1 MGNDGRA
8 IHGKMAGG
16 GLPGDAWRPRWIPED
31 NRGRRHAGDEQ
42 GHNQLNYDLTNFRGD
57 IFGGITTTAVAL
69 PAALAYGV
77 VSGLGPVAGLYGA
90 IAVGFFAGLFGGT
103 RAQVSCPSAAM
114 AVVTAVI
121 VANYAATL
129 TDALTIVVIGG
140 FLQVLLGLSRIGRYV
155 AHTPYMVISG
165 FNSGIGVIII
175 LIQLLPFLG
184 SPIAPGGPMG
194 ALRALPG
201 ALNDV
206 NISAMGV
213 AAATLAICALWPR
226 RLAKHVP
233 SPVAGLVFGTLLAVL
248 WLRGAP
254 VIGPIPAG
262 LRELQM
268 PMPTGATLVN
278 AVQPAI
284 ILALFASMR
293 TLLTSLVADSFTG
306 TRHDPDR
313 ELVGQ
318 GIGNVAAGL
327 IGGMPAAGATQLT
340 VANILSGGR
349 TRVSSV
355 LPSVLIL
362 AVLLGLA
369 PLVEPIPLAALAA
382 ILMRIGWRII
392 DWRLLTRMHRI
403 PRGHLV
409 VMLATLSL
417 TVFIDLITAVAIGL
431 IVAGMVRARQL
442 EHLELDSVIS
452 VPVLDRT
459 FFAGYAGMADVDPH
473 SARVGLVV
481 LRGRFTVASSRKLV
495 AVIGA
500 DIRDHEVVIFD
511 FSDTTY
517 LSHSAAVVIE
527 QLLDTAAATRTEVVM
542 TGLAD
547 PVDRNLRALDVLR
560 RLPGDRV
567 VGTMDDARRVAAGLL
582 GG

>member
-1 MGNDGRA
+1 MNYSF
-8 IHGKMAGG
+8 
-16 GLPGDAWRPRWIPED
+16 D
-31 NRGRRHAGDEQ
+31 N
-42 GHNQLNYDLTNFRGD
+42 LRGD
-57 IFGGITTTAVAL
+57 IFGGITATAVAL
-69 PAALAYGV
+69 PAALAYGL
-77 VSGLGPVAGLYGA
+77 VSGLGPAAGLYGA

-114 AVVTAVI
+114 AVVTGVI
-121 VANYAATL
+121 VANHAGSL
-129 TDALTIVVIGG
+129 TEALTIVVMGG
-140 FLQVLLGLSRIGRYV
+140 CLQVLLGLSGIGRYA

-175 LIQLLPFLG
+175 LIQLLPLLG
-184 SPIAPGGPMG
+184 TPVAPGGPLG
-194 ALRALPG
+194 ALRALPE
-201 ALNDV
+201 ALSDANV
-206 NISAMGV
+206 SAMAV
-213 AAATLAICALWPR
+213 FAATLAICVLWSR
-226 RLAKHVP
+226 RLARLVP
-233 SPVAGLVFGTLLAVL
+233 PAIAGLVFGTLLAVL
-248 WLRGAP
+248 WLREAP

-262 LRELQM
+262 LPALQL
-268 PMPTGATLVN
+268 PMPSAAMLVN

-293 TLLTSLVADSFTG
+293 TLITSLVADSFTG
-306 TRHDPDR
+306 ERHDPNR

-355 LPSVLIL
+355 VPSVLIL
-362 AVLLGLA
+362 AMMLGMA

-392 DWRLLTRMHRI
+392 DWRLLARVHLI
-403 PRGHLV
+403 PRGHV
-409 VMLATLSL
+409 IVMLATLSL

-431 IVAGMVRARQL
+431 IVAAMVRARQL
-442 EHLELDSVIS
+442 EYLELDNVIS

-459 FFAGYAGMADVDPH
+459 FFAGYAGMAEADSH
-473 SARVGLVV
+473 SARVGLVA
-481 LRGRFTVASSRKLV
+481 LRGRFTAASSPELV
-495 AVIGA
+495 SVIGA
-500 DIRDHEVVIFD
+500 DIRDHDVVIFD

-527 QLLDTAAATRTEVVM
+527 RLLDTAAATDTEVVM
-542 TGLAD
+542 IGLTD
-547 PVDRNLRALDVLR
+547 PVTRRLRALDVLR
-560 RLPGDRV
+560 RVPGDRI

-582 GG
+582 QG

>member
-1 MGNDGRA
+1 MNYSF
-8 IHGKMAGG
+8 
-16 GLPGDAWRPRWIPED
+16 D
-31 NRGRRHAGDEQ
+31 N
-42 GHNQLNYDLTNFRGD
+42 LRGD
-57 IFGGITTTAVAL
+57 IFGGITATAVAL
-69 PAALAYGV
+69 PAALAYGL
-77 VSGLGPVAGLYGA
+77 VSGLGPAAGLYGA

-121 VANYAATL
+121 VANYATSL
-129 TDALTIVVIGG
+129 TEALTIVVMGG
-140 FLQVLLGLSRIGRYV
+140 GLQVLLGLSGIGRYA

-165 FNSGIGVIII
+165 FNSGIGVIIM
-175 LIQLLPFLG
+175 LIQLLPLLG
-184 SPIAPGGPMG
+184 SPVAPGGPMG
-194 ALRALPG
+194 ALRNLPEALSD
-201 ALNDV
+201 ANV
-206 NISAMGV
+206 SAMAV
-213 AAATLAICALWPR
+213 FAATLAICLLWPR
-226 RLAKHVP
+226 RLAKLVP
-233 SPVAGLVFGTLLAVL
+233 PTVAGLVFGTLLGVL

-262 LRELQM
+262 LPELQLPSPSPAM
-268 PMPTGATLVN
+268 LVN

-293 TLLTSLVADSFTG
+293 TLITSLVADSFTG
-306 TRHDPDR
+306 ARHDPKR

-355 LPSVLIL
+355 LPSLIIL
-362 AVLLGLA
+362 ALMLGMA

-382 ILMRIGWRII
+382 ILMRIGFRII
-392 DWRLLTRMHRI
+392 DWRLLTRLHRI
-403 PRGHLV
+403 PRGHVL
-409 VMLATLSL
+409 VMLATLGL
-417 TVFIDLITAVAIGL
+417 TVFVDLITAVAIGL

-442 EHLELDSVIS
+442 EYLELDNVIS

-459 FFAGYAGMADVDPH
+459 FFAGFAGMAEVDPH

-481 LRGRFTVASSRKLV
+481 LRGSFTVASSRELV
-495 AVIGA
+495 SVIGA

-517 LSHSAAVVIE
+517 LSHTAALVIE
-527 QLLDTAAATRTEVVM
+527 QLLDTAAATQTEVVLAGL
-542 TGLAD
+542 TGPAATK
-547 PVDRNLRALDVLR
+547 LRALDVLR
-560 RLPGDRV
+560 RVPGDRIV
-567 VGTMDDARRVAAGLL
+567 DTMDDARRVAAGLL
-582 GG
+582 EG

>member
-1 MGNDGRA
+1 MNHRF
-8 IHGKMAGG
+8 
-16 GLPGDAWRPRWIPED
+16 D
-31 NRGRRHAGDEQ
+31 N
-42 GHNQLNYDLTNFRGD
+42 LSGD
-57 IFGGITTTAVAL
+57 IYGGITATAVAL
-69 PAALAYGV
+69 PAALAYGL
-77 VSGLGPVAGLYGA
+77 VSGLGPAAGLYGA
-90 IAVGFFAGLFGGT
+90 IAVGFFAGMFGGT

-121 VANYAATL
+121 VANHAASL
-129 TDALTIVVIGG
+129 TEALTIVVMGG
-140 FLQVLLGLSRIGRYV
+140 CLQVLLGLSGVGRYA
-155 AHTPYMVISG
+155 AHTPYMVLSG

-194 ALRALPG
+194 ALRNLPEAL
-201 ALNDV
+201 AQANV
-206 NISAMGV
+206 SATV
-213 AAATLAICALWPR
+213 IFAATLAICLLWPR
-226 RLAKHVP
+226 RLAKLVP
-233 SPVAGLVFGTLLAVL
+233 PTVAGLGLGTLLGVL
-248 WLRGAP
+248 WLREAP

-262 LRELQM
+262 LPELHL
-268 PMPTGATLVN
+268 PMPSAAMLAGSVE
-278 AVQPAI
+278 PAI

-293 TLLTSLVADSFTG
+293 TLITSLVADSFTG
-306 TRHDPDR
+306 ARHDPNR

-355 LPSVLIL
+355 VPSVLIL
-362 AVLLGLA
+362 ALMLGMA

-392 DWRLLTRMHRI
+392 DWKLLVRAHRI

-409 VMLATLSL
+409 VMLATLGL

-431 IVAGMVRARQL
+431 IVAGLVRARQL
-442 EHLELDSVIS
+442 ESLELDNVIS

-459 FFAGYAGMADVDPH
+459 FFAGHADMAEAGPH

-481 LRGRFTVASSRKLV
+481 LRGRFTAASSPELV
-495 AVIGA
+495 SVIGA

-527 QLLDTAAATRTEVVM
+527 RLLDTAAATQTEVVVS
-542 TGLAD
+542 GLTD
-547 PVDRNLRALDVLR
+547 PVANNLRALDVLGR
-560 RLPGDRV
+560 VPGDRV
-567 VGTMDDARRVAAGLL
+567 VGTMEDARRVAAGLL
-582 GG
+582 EG

>member
-1 MGNDGRA
+1 MNYSF
-8 IHGKMAGG
+8 
-16 GLPGDAWRPRWIPED
+16 D
-31 NRGRRHAGDEQ
+31 N
-42 GHNQLNYDLTNFRGD
+42 LRGD
-57 IFGGITTTAVAL
+57 IFGGITATAVAL
-69 PAALAYGV
+69 PAALAYGL
-77 VSGLGPVAGLYGA
+77 VSGLGPAAGLYGA
-90 IAVGFFAGLFGGT
+90 IAVGFFAGMFGGT

-121 VANYAATL
+121 VANHAASL
-129 TDALTIVVIGG
+129 TEALTIVVMGG
-140 FLQVLLGLSRIGRYV
+140 CLQVLLGLSGIGRYA

-175 LIQLLPFLG
+175 LIQLMPLLG
-184 SPIAPGGPMG
+184 ASVAPGGPIG
-194 ALRALPG
+194 ALRALPE
-201 ALNDV
+201 ALSDANV
-206 NISAMGV
+206 SAMAV
-213 AAATLAICALWPR
+213 FAATLGICLLWPR
-226 RLAKHVP
+226 RLAKLVP
-233 SPVAGLVFGTLLAVL
+233 PTVAGLVLGTLLGVL

-262 LRELQM
+262 LPGLQL
-268 PMPTGATLVN
+268 PTPSPAMLVN

-293 TLLTSLVADSFTG
+293 TLITSLVADAFTG
-306 TRHDPDR
+306 ARHDPKR

-355 LPSVLIL
+355 LPSVIIL
-362 AVLLGLA
+362 ALMLGLA

-382 ILMRIGWRII
+382 ILMRIGWRVI
-392 DWRLLTRMHRI
+392 DWRLLVRLHRI
-403 PRGHLV
+403 PRGHV
-409 VMLATLSL
+409 IVMLATLGL
-417 TVFIDLITAVAIGL
+417 TIFIDLITAVAIGL

-442 EHLELDSVIS
+442 EYLELDNVIS

-459 FFAGYAGMADVDPH
+459 FFAGFAGMADVDPH

-481 LRGRFTVASSRKLV
+481 LRGSFTATSSPELV
-495 AVIGA
+495 SVIGA

-511 FSDTTY
+511 FSDTTF
-517 LSHSAAVVIE
+517 LSHSATVVIE
-527 QLLDTAAATRTEVVM
+527 RLLDTAAATRTEVVM
-542 TGLAD
+542 AGLTD
-547 PVDRNLRALDVLR
+547 PVANNLGTLDVLR
-560 RLPGDRV
+560 RVPEDRIV
-567 VGTMDDARRVAAGLL
+567 NTMDDARRVAAGLL

>member
-1 MGNDGRA
+1 MNYRF
-8 IHGKMAGG
+8 
-16 GLPGDAWRPRWIPED
+16 D
-31 NRGRRHAGDEQ
+31 N
-42 GHNQLNYDLTNFRGD
+42 LSGD
-57 IFGGITTTAVAL
+57 IYGGITATAVAL
-69 PAALAYGV
+69 PAALAYGL
-77 VSGLGPVAGLYGA
+77 VSGLGPAAGLYGA
-90 IAVGFFAGLFGGT
+90 IAVGFFAGVFGGT

-121 VANYAATL
+121 VANHAASL
-129 TDALTIVVIGG
+129 TEALMIVVMGG
-140 FLQVLLGLSRIGRYV
+140 CLQVLLGLSGVGRYA

-175 LIQLLPFLG
+175 LIQLLPLLG
-184 SPIAPGGPMG
+184 SPVAPGGAVG
-194 ALRALPG
+194 ALRSLPEALTQ
-201 ALNDV
+201 ANASSMA
-206 NISAMGV
+206 IF
-213 AAATLAICALWPR
+213 AATLAICLLWRR
-226 RLAKHVP
+226 RLAKLMP
-233 SPVAGLVFGTLLAVL
+233 PAVAGLVFGTLLGAL
-248 WLRGAP
+248 WLREAP

-262 LRELQM
+262 LPELHL
-268 PMPTGATLVN
+268 PMPSAAMLIGSAE
-278 AVQPAI
+278 PAI

-293 TLLTSLVADSFTG
+293 TLITSLVADSFTG
-306 TRHDPDR
+306 ARHDPNR

-355 LPSVLIL
+355 VPSLLIL
-362 AVLLGLA
+362 ALMLGMA

-392 DWRLLTRMHRI
+392 DWRLLVRVHRI
-403 PRGHLV
+403 PRRHLAI
-409 VMLATLSL
+409 MMATLGL
-417 TVFIDLITAVAIGL
+417 TVFVDLITAVAIGL

-442 EHLELDSVIS
+442 EYLELDNVIS
-452 VPVLDRT
+452 VPLLDRT
-459 FFAGYAGMADVDPH
+459 FFAGYAGMAEAGSH

-481 LRGRFTVASSRKLV
+481 LRGRFTAASSPELV
-495 AVIGA
+495 SVIGA

-527 QLLDTAAATRTEVVM
+527 RLLDTAAATQTEVVVS
-542 TGLAD
+542 GLTD
-547 PVDRNLRALDVLR
+547 PAANNLRALDVLR
-560 RLPGDRV
+560 QVPGDRI

-582 GG
+582 EG

>member
-1 MGNDGRA
+1 MNYSF
-8 IHGKMAGG
+8 
-16 GLPGDAWRPRWIPED
+16 
-31 NRGRRHAGDEQ
+31 
-42 GHNQLNYDLTNFRGD
+42 HNLRGD
-57 IFGGITTTAVAL
+57 IFGGITATAVAL
-69 PAALAYGV
+69 PAALAYGL
-77 VSGLGPVAGLYGA
+77 VSGLGPAAGLYGA
-90 IAVGFFAGLFGGT
+90 IAVGFFAGMFGGT

-121 VANYAATL
+121 VANHAASL
-129 TDALTIVVIGG
+129 TEALTIVVMGG
-140 FLQVLLGLSRIGRYV
+140 CLQVLLGLSGIGRYA

-175 LIQLLPFLG
+175 MIQLLPLLG
-184 SPIAPGGPMG
+184 SPVAPGGPMG
-194 ALRALPG
+194 ALRSLPDALTD
-201 ALNDV
+201 ANV
-206 NISAMGV
+206 SAMAV
-213 AAATLAICALWPR
+213 FAATLAICLLWPR
-226 RLAKHVP
+226 RLAKLVP
-233 SPVAGLVFGTLLAVL
+233 PTVVGLVFGTLLGVL

-262 LRELQM
+262 LPELRLPAPSPAM
-268 PMPTGATLVN
+268 VVN

-293 TLLTSLVADSFTG
+293 TLITSLVADSFTG
-306 TRHDPDR
+306 EHHDPNR

-355 LPSVLIL
+355 VPSVLIL
-362 AVLLGLA
+362 ALMLGMA

-392 DWRLLTRMHRI
+392 DWRLLARVHRI
-403 PRGHLV
+403 PRGHV
-409 VMLATLSL
+409 IVMLVTLSL
-417 TVFIDLITAVAIGL
+417 TVFVDLITAVAIGL

-442 EHLELDSVIS
+442 EYLELDNVIS

-459 FFAGYAGMADVDPH
+459 FFAGFAGMAEVDPH

-481 LRGRFTVASSRKLV
+481 LRGSFTVASSRELV
-495 AVIGA
+495 SVIGA

-517 LSHSAAVVIE
+517 LSHTAALVIE
-527 QLLDTAAATRTEVVM
+527 QLLDTAAATQTEVV
-542 TGLAD
+542 LAD
-547 PVDRNLRALDVLR
+547 LTGPAAEKLRALAVLR
-560 RLPGDRV
+560 RVPGDRI

-582 GG
+582 EG

>member
-1 MGNDGRA
+1 
-8 IHGKMAGG
+8 
-16 GLPGDAWRPRWIPED
+16 
-31 NRGRRHAGDEQ
+31 
-42 GHNQLNYDLTNFRGD
+42 LNYSFDNLRGD
-57 IFGGITTTAVAL
+57 IFGGITATAVAL
-69 PAALAYGV
+69 PAALAYGL
-77 VSGLGPVAGLYGA
+77 VSGLGPAAGLYGA

-114 AVVTAVI
+114 AVVTGVI
-121 VANYAATL
+121 VANHAGSL
-129 TDALTIVVIGG
+129 TEALMIVVMGG
-140 FLQVLLGLSRIGRYV
+140 CLQVLLGLSGIGRYA

-184 SPIAPGGPMG
+184 TPVAPGGPLG
-194 ALRALPG
+194 ALRALPE
-201 ALNDV
+201 ALSDANV
-206 NISAMGV
+206 SAMAV
-213 AAATLAICALWPR
+213 FAATLAICVLWSR
-226 RLAKHVP
+226 RLARLVP
-233 SPVAGLVFGTLLAVL
+233 PAIAGLVFGTLLGVL
-248 WLRGAP
+248 WLREAP

-262 LRELQM
+262 LPELQL
-268 PMPTGATLVN
+268 PMPSPAMLVN

-293 TLLTSLVADSFTG
+293 TLITSLVADSFTG
-306 TRHDPDR
+306 ARHNPNR

-355 LPSVLIL
+355 APSLLIL
-362 AVLLGLA
+362 ALMVGMA

-392 DWRLLTRMHRI
+392 DWRLLVRVHRI
-403 PRGHLV
+403 PRGHV
-409 VMLATLSL
+409 IVMLATLSL
-417 TVFIDLITAVAIGL
+417 TVLIDLITAVAIGL

-442 EHLELDSVIS
+442 EFLELDNVIS

-459 FFAGYAGMADVDPH
+459 FFAGYSGLADVDPH

-481 LRGRFTVASSRKLV
+481 LRGSFTAASSPELV
-495 AVIGA
+495 SVIGA
-500 DIRDHEVVIFD
+500 DIRDHDVVIFD

-517 LSHSAAVVIE
+517 LSHSAALVIDR
-527 QLLDTAAATRTEVVM
+527 LLDTAAATKTEVVL
-542 TGLAD
+542 TGLSVA
-547 PVDRNLRALDVLR
+547 VAEKLRALDVLR
-560 RLPGDRV
+560 RVPGDRI
-567 VGTMDDARRVAAGLL
+567 VGTMDDARRVAAGLIE
-582 GG
+582 GQRG

>member
-1 MGNDGRA
+1 MNYSF
-8 IHGKMAGG
+8 
-16 GLPGDAWRPRWIPED
+16 D
-31 NRGRRHAGDEQ
+31 N
-42 GHNQLNYDLTNFRGD
+42 LRGD
-57 IFGGITTTAVAL
+57 IFGGITATAVAL
-69 PAALAYGV
+69 PAALAYGL
-77 VSGLGPVAGLYGA
+77 VSGLGPAAGLYGA
-90 IAVGFFAGLFGGT
+90 IAVGFFAGMFGGT

-121 VANYAATL
+121 VANHAASL
-129 TDALTIVVIGG
+129 TEALTIVVMGG
-140 FLQVLLGLSRIGRYV
+140 CLQVLLGLSGIGRYA

-175 LIQLLPFLG
+175 LIQLMPLLG
-184 SPIAPGGPMG
+184 ASVAPGGPVG
-194 ALRALPG
+194 ALRALPE
-201 ALNDV
+201 ALSDANV
-206 NISAMGV
+206 SAIAV
-213 AAATLAICALWPR
+213 FAATLGICLLWPR
-226 RLAKHVP
+226 RLAKLVP
-233 SPVAGLVFGTLLAVL
+233 PTVAGLVFGTLLGVL

-262 LRELQM
+262 LPELQLPSPSAAM
-268 PMPTGATLVN
+268 LVN

-293 TLLTSLVADSFTG
+293 TLITSLVADSFTG
-306 TRHDPDR
+306 ARHDPKR

-355 LPSVLIL
+355 LPSLIIL
-362 AVLLGLA
+362 ALMLGMA

-382 ILMRIGWRII
+382 ILMRIGFRII
-392 DWRLLTRMHRI
+392 DWRLLTRLHRI
-403 PRGHLV
+403 PRGHV
-409 VMLATLSL
+409 IVMLATLGL
-417 TVFIDLITAVAIGL
+417 TIFIDLITAVAIGL

-442 EHLELDSVIS
+442 EYLELDNVIS

-459 FFAGYAGMADVDPH
+459 FFAGFAGMADVDPH

-481 LRGRFTVASSRKLV
+481 LRGSFTATSSPELV
-495 AVIGA
+495 SVIGA

-511 FSDTTY
+511 FSDTTF
-517 LSHSAAVVIE
+517 LSHSATVVIE
-527 QLLDTAAATRTEVVM
+527 RLLDTAAATRTEVVM
-542 TGLAD
+542 AGLTD
-547 PVDRNLRALDVLR
+547 PVANNLGTLDVLR
-560 RLPGDRV
+560 RVPEDRIV
-567 VGTMDDARRVAAGLL
+567 NTMDDARRVAAGLL

>member
-1 MGNDGRA
+1 MNYTF
-8 IHGKMAGG
+8 
-16 GLPGDAWRPRWIPED
+16 D
-31 NRGRRHAGDEQ
+31 N
-42 GHNQLNYDLTNFRGD
+42 LRGD
-57 IFGGITTTAVAL
+57 IFGGITATAVAL
-69 PAALAYGV
+69 PAALAYGL
-77 VSGLGPVAGLYGA
+77 VSGLGPAAGLYGA

-114 AVVTAVI
+114 AVVTGVI
-121 VANYAATL
+121 VANHAGSL
-129 TDALTIVVIGG
+129 TEALTIVVMGG
-140 FLQVLLGLSRIGRYV
+140 CLQVLLGLSGIGRYA

-184 SPIAPGGPMG
+184 TPVAPGGPMG
-194 ALRALPG
+194 ALRALPE
-201 ALNDV
+201 ALSEANV
-206 NISAMGV
+206 SAMAV
-213 AAATLAICALWPR
+213 FAATLAICVLWSR
-226 RLAKHVP
+226 WLARLVP
-233 SPVAGLVFGTLLAVL
+233 PAIAGLVFGTLLAVL
-248 WLRGAP
+248 WLREAP

-262 LRELQM
+262 LPALQL
-268 PMPTGATLVN
+268 PMPTAAMLVN

-293 TLLTSLVADSFTG
+293 TLITSLVADSFTG
-306 TRHDPDR
+306 ERHAPNR

-355 LPSVLIL
+355 APSLLIL
-362 AVLLGLA
+362 AMMLGMA

-392 DWRLLTRMHRI
+392 DWRLLARVHLI
-403 PRGHLV
+403 PRGHV
-409 VMLATLSL
+409 IVMLATLGL

-442 EHLELDSVIS
+442 EFLELDNVIS

-459 FFAGYAGMADVDPH
+459 FFAGYAGMAEVDSH
-473 SARVGLVV
+473 SARVGLVA
-481 LRGRFTVASSRKLV
+481 LRGRFTAASSPELV
-495 AVIGA
+495 SVIGA
-500 DIRDHEVVIFD
+500 DIRDHDVVIFD

-527 QLLDTAAATRTEVVM
+527 RLLDTAAATQTEVVM
-542 TGLAD
+542 IGLAD
-547 PVDRNLRALDVLR
+547 PVTRRLRALDVLR
-560 RLPGDRV
+560 RVPGDRI

-582 GG
+582 QG

>member
-1 MGNDGRA
+1 M
-8 IHGKMAGG
+8 
-16 GLPGDAWRPRWIPED
+16 PGA
-31 NRGRRHAGDEQ
+31 EQ
-42 GHNQLNYDLTNFRGD
+42 GHDHLNYDLTTLRGD

-77 VSGLGPVAGLYGA
+77 LSGLGPAAGLYGA
-90 IAVGFFAGLFGGT
+90 IAVGFFAGMFGGT

-121 VANYAATL
+121 VANYASSL
-129 TDALTIVVIGG
+129 TEAMTIIVMGG

-184 SPIAPGGPMG
+184 SPVAPGGPTG
-194 ALRALPG
+194 ALRTLPTALSE
-201 ALNDV
+201 V
-206 NISAMGV
+206 NISAMAI

-226 RLAKHVP
+226 RLAKIAP
-233 SPVAGLVFGTLLAVL
+233 SPVAGLVAGTLLGVL
-248 WLRGAP
+248 WLRDAP
-254 VIGPIPAG
+254 VIGPMPAG
-262 LRELQM
+262 LPGLQL
-268 PMPTGATLVN
+268 PMPTAAMLVN

-306 TRHDPDR
+306 TRHNPDR

-318 GIGNVAAGL
+318 GIGNVATGL

-362 AVLLGLA
+362 ALLLGLA

-382 ILMRIGWRII
+382 ILMRIGWSII
-392 DWRLLTRMHRI
+392 DWRLLARVHRI
-403 PRGHLV
+403 PRRHCV

-442 EHLELDSVIS
+442 EYLELDRVIS
-452 VPVLDRT
+452 VPVPDWI
-459 FFAGYAGMADVDPH
+459 FFEGYADMAEVDPH
-473 SARVGLVV
+473 SARVGVVV
-481 LRGRFTVASSRKLV
+481 LRGCFTVASSRKLV

-527 QLLDTAAATRTEVVM
+527 QLLDTAAATHTEVVM
-542 TGLAD
+542 TGLTE
-547 PVDRNLRALDVLR
+547 PVAKNLRALDVLR

>member
-1 MGNDGRA
+1 MNYSF
-8 IHGKMAGG
+8 
-16 GLPGDAWRPRWIPED
+16 D
-31 NRGRRHAGDEQ
+31 N
-42 GHNQLNYDLTNFRGD
+42 LSGD
-57 IFGGITTTAVAL
+57 IYGGITATAVAL
-69 PAALAYGV
+69 PAALAYGL
-77 VSGLGPVAGLYGA
+77 VSGLGPAAGLYGA

-114 AVVTAVI
+114 AVVTGVI
-121 VANYAATL
+121 VANHAASL
-129 TDALTIVVIGG
+129 TEALMIVVMGG
-140 FLQVLLGLSRIGRYV
+140 CLQVLLGLSGVGRYA

-175 LIQLLPFLG
+175 LIQLLPLLG
-184 SPIAPGGPMG
+184 SPVASGGAVG
-194 ALRALPG
+194 ALRSLPEALTQ
-201 ALNDV
+201 ANV
-206 NISAMGV
+206 SSMAIF
-213 AAATLAICALWPR
+213 AATLAICLLWRR
-226 RLAKHVP
+226 RLAKLMP
-233 SPVAGLVFGTLLAVL
+233 PAVAGLVFGTLLGAL
-248 WLRGAP
+248 WLREAP

-262 LRELQM
+262 LPELHL
-268 PMPTGATLVN
+268 PMPSAAMLIGSAE
-278 AVQPAI
+278 PAI

-293 TLLTSLVADSFTG
+293 TLITSLVADSFTG
-306 TRHDPDR
+306 ARHDPNR

-355 LPSVLIL
+355 VPSLLIL
-362 AVLLGLA
+362 ALMLGMA

-392 DWRLLTRMHRI
+392 DWRLLVRVHRI
-403 PRGHLV
+403 PRRHLAI
-409 VMLATLSL
+409 MMATLGL
-417 TVFIDLITAVAIGL
+417 TVFVDLITAVAIGL

-442 EHLELDSVIS
+442 EYLELDNVIS
-452 VPVLDRT
+452 VPLLDRT
-459 FFAGYAGMADVDPH
+459 FFAGYAGMTEAGSH

-481 LRGRFTVASSRKLV
+481 LRGRFTAASSPELV
-495 AVIGA
+495 SVIGA

-527 QLLDTAAATRTEVVM
+527 RLLDTAAATQTEVVVS
-542 TGLAD
+542 GLTD
-547 PVDRNLRALDVLR
+547 PAANNLRALDVLR
-560 RLPGDRV
+560 QVPGDRI

-582 GG
+582 EG

>member
-1 MGNDGRA
+1 MNYSF
-8 IHGKMAGG
+8 
-16 GLPGDAWRPRWIPED
+16 D
-31 NRGRRHAGDEQ
+31 N
-42 GHNQLNYDLTNFRGD
+42 LRGD
-57 IFGGITTTAVAL
+57 IFGGITATAVAL
-69 PAALAYGV
+69 PAALAYGL
-77 VSGLGPVAGLYGA
+77 VSGLGPAAGLYGA

-114 AVVTAVI
+114 AVVTGVI
-121 VANYAATL
+121 VANHAGSL
-129 TDALTIVVIGG
+129 TEALMIVVMGG
-140 FLQVLLGLSRIGRYV
+140 CLQVLLGLSGIGRYA

-184 SPIAPGGPMG
+184 TPVAPGGPLG
-194 ALRALPG
+194 ALRALPE
-201 ALNDV
+201 ALSDANV
-206 NISAMGV
+206 SAMAV
-213 AAATLAICALWPR
+213 FAATLAICVLWSR
-226 RLAKHVP
+226 RLARLVP
-233 SPVAGLVFGTLLAVL
+233 PAIAGLVFGTLLGVL
-248 WLRGAP
+248 WLREAP

-262 LRELQM
+262 LPELQL
-268 PMPTGATLVN
+268 PMPSPAMLVN

-293 TLLTSLVADSFTG
+293 TLITSLVADSFTG
-306 TRHDPDR
+306 ARHNPNR

-355 LPSVLIL
+355 APSLLIL
-362 AVLLGLA
+362 ALMVGMA

-392 DWRLLTRMHRI
+392 DWRLLVRVHRI
-403 PRGHLV
+403 PRGHV
-409 VMLATLSL
+409 IVMLATLSL
-417 TVFIDLITAVAIGL
+417 TIFIDLITAVAIGL

-442 EHLELDSVIS
+442 EFLELDNVIS

-459 FFAGYAGMADVDPH
+459 FFAGYAGLADVDPH

-481 LRGRFTVASSRKLV
+481 LRGSFTAASSPELV
-495 AVIGA
+495 SVIGA
-500 DIRDHEVVIFD
+500 DIRDHDVVIFD

-517 LSHSAAVVIE
+517 LSHSAALVIDR
-527 QLLDTAAATRTEVVM
+527 LLDTAAATQTEVVLNGL
-542 TGLAD
+542 TGTVAEK
-547 PVDRNLRALDVLR
+547 LRALDVLR
-560 RLPGDRV
+560 RVPGDRM

-582 GG
+582 EGRRG

>member
-1 MGNDGRA
+1 MNYSF
-8 IHGKMAGG
+8 
-16 GLPGDAWRPRWIPED
+16 D
-31 NRGRRHAGDEQ
+31 N
-42 GHNQLNYDLTNFRGD
+42 LRGD
-57 IFGGITTTAVAL
+57 IFGGITATAVAL
-69 PAALAYGV
+69 PAALAYGL
-77 VSGLGPVAGLYGA
+77 VSGLGPAAGLYGA
-90 IAVGFFAGLFGGT
+90 IAVGFFAGMFGGT

-121 VANYAATL
+121 VANHAASL
-129 TDALTIVVIGG
+129 TEALTIVVMGG
-140 FLQVLLGLSRIGRYV
+140 CLQVLLGLSGIGRYA

-175 LIQLLPFLG
+175 LIQLMPLLG
-184 SPIAPGGPMG
+184 ASVAPGGPIG
-194 ALRALPG
+194 ALHALPE
-201 ALNDV
+201 ALSDANV
-206 NISAMGV
+206 SAMAV
-213 AAATLAICALWPR
+213 FAATLGICLLWPR
-226 RLAKHVP
+226 RLAKLVP
-233 SPVAGLVFGTLLAVL
+233 PTVAGLVLGTLLGVL

-262 LRELQM
+262 LPGLQL
-268 PMPTGATLVN
+268 PTPSPAMLVN

-293 TLLTSLVADSFTG
+293 TLITSLVADAFTG
-306 TRHDPDR
+306 ARHDPKR

-355 LPSVLIL
+355 LPSVIIL
-362 AVLLGLA
+362 ALMLGLA

-382 ILMRIGWRII
+382 ILMRIGWRVI
-392 DWRLLTRMHRI
+392 DWRLLVRLHRI
-403 PRGHLV
+403 PRGHV
-409 VMLATLSL
+409 IVMLATLGL
-417 TVFIDLITAVAIGL
+417 TIFIDLITAVAIGL

-442 EHLELDSVIS
+442 EYLELDNVIS

-459 FFAGYAGMADVDPH
+459 FFAGFAGMADVDPH

-481 LRGRFTVASSRKLV
+481 LRGSFTATSSPELV
-495 AVIGA
+495 SVIGA

-511 FSDTTY
+511 FSDTTF
-517 LSHSAAVVIE
+517 LSHSATVVIE
-527 QLLDTAAATRTEVVM
+527 RLLDTAAATRTEVVM
-542 TGLAD
+542 AGLTD
-547 PVDRNLRALDVLR
+547 PVANNLGTLDVLR
-560 RLPGDRV
+560 RVPEDRIV
-567 VGTMDDARRVAAGLL
+567 NTMDDARRVAAGLL

>member
-1 MGNDGRA
+1 MNYSF
-8 IHGKMAGG
+8 
-16 GLPGDAWRPRWIPED
+16 D
-31 NRGRRHAGDEQ
+31 N
-42 GHNQLNYDLTNFRGD
+42 LRGD
-57 IFGGITTTAVAL
+57 IFGGITATAVAL
-69 PAALAYGV
+69 PAALAYGL
-77 VSGLGPVAGLYGA
+77 VSGLGPAAGLYGA

-114 AVVTAVI
+114 AVVTGVI
-121 VANYAATL
+121 VANHAGSL
-129 TDALTIVVIGG
+129 TEALMIVVMGG
-140 FLQVLLGLSRIGRYV
+140 CLQVLLGLSGIGRYA

-184 SPIAPGGPMG
+184 TPVAPGGPLG
-194 ALRALPG
+194 ALRALPE
-201 ALNDV
+201 ALSDANV
-206 NISAMGV
+206 SAMAV
-213 AAATLAICALWPR
+213 FAATLAICVLWSR
-226 RLAKHVP
+226 RLARLVP
-233 SPVAGLVFGTLLAVL
+233 PAIAGLVFGTLLGVL
-248 WLRGAP
+248 WLREAP

-262 LRELQM
+262 LPELQL
-268 PMPTGATLVN
+268 PMPSPAMLVN

-293 TLLTSLVADSFTG
+293 TLITSLVADSFTG
-306 TRHDPDR
+306 ARHNPNR

-355 LPSVLIL
+355 APSLLIL
-362 AVLLGLA
+362 ALMVGMA

-392 DWRLLTRMHRI
+392 DWRLLVRVHRI
-403 PRGHLV
+403 PRGHV
-409 VMLATLSL
+409 IVMLATLSL
-417 TVFIDLITAVAIGL
+417 TVLIDLITAVAIGL

-442 EHLELDSVIS
+442 EFLELDNVIS

-459 FFAGYAGMADVDPH
+459 FFAGYSGLADVDPH

-481 LRGRFTVASSRKLV
+481 LRGSFTAASSPELV
-495 AVIGA
+495 SVIGA
-500 DIRDHEVVIFD
+500 DIRDHDVVIFD

-517 LSHSAAVVIE
+517 LSHSAALVIDR
-527 QLLDTAAATRTEVVM
+527 LLDTAAATKTEVVL
-542 TGLAD
+542 TGLSVA
-547 PVDRNLRALDVLR
+547 VAEKLRALDVLR
-560 RLPGDRV
+560 RVPGDRI
-567 VGTMDDARRVAAGLL
+567 VGTMDDARRVAAGLIE
-582 GG
+582 GQRG

>member
-1 MGNDGRA
+1 
-8 IHGKMAGG
+8 
-16 GLPGDAWRPRWIPED
+16 
-31 NRGRRHAGDEQ
+31 
-42 GHNQLNYDLTNFRGD
+42 LNYSFDNLRGD
-57 IFGGITTTAVAL
+57 IFGGITATAVAL
-69 PAALAYGV
+69 PAALAYGL
-77 VSGLGPVAGLYGA
+77 VSGLGPAAGLYGA

-121 VANYAATL
+121 VANYATSL
-129 TDALTIVVIGG
+129 TEALTIVVMGG
-140 FLQVLLGLSRIGRYV
+140 GLQVLLGLSGIGRYA

-165 FNSGIGVIII
+165 FNSGIGVIIM
-175 LIQLLPFLG
+175 LIQLLPLLG
-184 SPIAPGGPMG
+184 SPVAPGGPMG
-194 ALRALPG
+194 ALRNLPQALSD
-201 ALNDV
+201 ANV
-206 NISAMGV
+206 SAITV
-213 AAATLAICALWPR
+213 FAATLAICLLWPR
-226 RLAKHVP
+226 RLAKLVP
-233 SPVAGLVFGTLLAVL
+233 PTVAGLVFGTLLGVL

-262 LRELQM
+262 LPELQL
-268 PMPTGATLVN
+268 PTPSPAMLVN

-293 TLLTSLVADSFTG
+293 TLITSLVADSFTG
-306 TRHDPDR
+306 ARHDPKR

-355 LPSVLIL
+355 LPSLIIL
-362 AVLLGLA
+362 ALMLGMA

-382 ILMRIGWRII
+382 ILMRIGFRII
-392 DWRLLTRMHRI
+392 DWRLLTRLHRI
-403 PRGHLV
+403 PRGHV
-409 VMLATLSL
+409 IVMLATLGL
-417 TVFIDLITAVAIGL
+417 TVFVDLITAVAIGL

-442 EHLELDSVIS
+442 EYLELDNVIS

-459 FFAGYAGMADVDPH
+459 FFAGFAGMAEVDPH

-481 LRGRFTVASSRKLV
+481 LRGSFTVASSRELV
-495 AVIGA
+495 SVIGA

-517 LSHSAAVVIE
+517 LSHTAALVIE
-527 QLLDTAAATRTEVVM
+527 QLLDTAAATQTEVVLAGL
-542 TGLAD
+542 TGPAATK
-547 PVDRNLRALDVLR
+547 LRALDVLR
-560 RLPGDRV
+560 RVPGDRI

>member
-1 MGNDGRA
+1 MNYSF
-8 IHGKMAGG
+8 
-16 GLPGDAWRPRWIPED
+16 D
-31 NRGRRHAGDEQ
+31 N
-42 GHNQLNYDLTNFRGD
+42 LRGD
-57 IFGGITTTAVAL
+57 IFGGITATAVAL
-69 PAALAYGV
+69 PAALAYGL
-77 VSGLGPVAGLYGA
+77 VSGLGPAAGLYGA
-90 IAVGFFAGLFGGT
+90 IAVGFFAGMFGGT

-121 VANYAATL
+121 VANHAASL
-129 TDALTIVVIGG
+129 TEALTIVVMGG
-140 FLQVLLGLSRIGRYV
+140 CLQVLLGLSGIGRYA

-175 LIQLLPFLG
+175 LIQLMPLLG
-184 SPIAPGGPMG
+184 ASVAPGGPVG
-194 ALRALPG
+194 ALRALPD
-201 ALNDV
+201 ALSDANV
-206 NISAMGV
+206 SAMAV
-213 AAATLAICALWPR
+213 FAATLGICLLWPR
-226 RLAKHVP
+226 RLAKLVP
-233 SPVAGLVFGTLLAVL
+233 PTVAGLVFGTLLGVL

-262 LRELQM
+262 LPGLQL
-268 PMPTGATLVN
+268 PTPSPAMLVN

-293 TLLTSLVADSFTG
+293 TLITSLVADSFTG
-306 TRHDPDR
+306 SRHDPKR

-355 LPSVLIL
+355 LPSLIIL
-362 AVLLGLA
+362 ALMLGMA

-382 ILMRIGWRII
+382 ILMRIGFRII
-392 DWRLLTRMHRI
+392 DWRLLTRLHRI
-403 PRGHLV
+403 PRGHV
-409 VMLATLSL
+409 IVMLATLGL
-417 TVFIDLITAVAIGL
+417 TIFIDLITAVAIGL

-442 EHLELDSVIS
+442 EYLELDNVIS

-459 FFAGYAGMADVDPH
+459 FFAGFAGMADVDPH

-481 LRGRFTVASSRKLV
+481 LRGSFTATSSPELV
-495 AVIGA
+495 SVIGA

-511 FSDTTY
+511 FSDTTF
-517 LSHSAAVVIE
+517 LSHSATVVIE
-527 QLLDTAAATRTEVVM
+527 RLLDTAAATRTEVVM
-542 TGLAD
+542 AGLTD
-547 PVDRNLRALDVLR
+547 PVANNLGTLDVLR
-560 RLPGDRV
+560 RVPEDRIV
-567 VGTMDDARRVAAGLL
+567 NTMDDARRVAAGLL